1 MCNILIITLKGA
13 DFMNKINLTVSV
25 DNDDK
30 ESFNALVSELG
41 LNISAAINMFIKQSI
56 RNQALPLDLS
66 LSKKEKGNTKSLE
79 KISNEI
85 MDKYD
90 IAFKELTK

>member
-1 MCNILIITLKGA
+1 
-13 DFMNKINLTVSV
+13 MNKINLTVSV

-79 KISNEI
+79 KISDEI

-90 IAFKELTK
+90 IAFKELTKWNI

>member
-1 MCNILIITLKGA
+1 MS
-13 DFMNKINLTVSV
+13 KINLTVSV
-25 DNDDK
+25 DNNDK

-66 LSKKEKGNTKSLE
+66 LNKKEKGNTKRLE

-90 IAFKELTK
+90 IAFKELAK

>member
-13 DFMNKINLTVSV
+13 DYMGKINLTVSV
-25 DNDDK
+25 DNNDK

-66 LSKKEKGNTKSLE
+66 LDKQENTKSLE
-79 KISNEI
+79 KTSDEI
-85 MDKYD
+85 MDKYK
-90 IAFKELTK
+90 IAFRELAK

>member
-1 MCNILIITLKGA
+1 
-13 DFMNKINLTVSV
+13 MNKINLTVSV

-41 LNISAAINMFIKQSI
+41 LNISAAINIFIKQSI

-66 LSKKEKGNTKSLE
+66 LNKKEKGNTNSLE
-79 KISNEI
+79 KIYDEI

-90 IAFKELTK
+90 IAFKELAK